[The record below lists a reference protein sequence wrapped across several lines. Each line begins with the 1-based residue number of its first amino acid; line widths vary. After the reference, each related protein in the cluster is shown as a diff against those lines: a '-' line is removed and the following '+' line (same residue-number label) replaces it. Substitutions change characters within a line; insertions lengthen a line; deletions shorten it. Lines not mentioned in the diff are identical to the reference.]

1 MPAGENTEK
10 LKNMRKL
17 KRLLK
22 LVPVDRRAVAEK
34 LIAEI
39 AFMELRLNGLRRQIE
54 KNGAIDHFKQGQQE
68 FDRESPAVKTYNTMI
83 QRYSLIYRQL
93 TDMLPKPEPTDKGA
107 NELREFIKKQ
117 E

>member
-39 AFMELRLNGLRRQIE
+39 AFMEDTLNGLRRHIE

-83 QRYSLIYRQL
+83 RAIALFIGSLQICFLNPNRQTRAL
-93 TDMLPKPEPTDKGA
+93 MSCWNL
-107 NELREFIKKQ
+107 
-117 E
+117 

>member
-39 AFMELRLNGLRRQIE
+39 AFMEDTLNGLRRHIE
-54 KNGAIDHFKQGQQE
+54 KNGAIDDFKQGQQE

-107 NELREFIKKQ
+107 NELLEFIKKQ

>member
-39 AFMELRLNGLRRQIE
+39 AFMEDTLNGLRRHIE
-54 KNGAIDHFKQGQQE
+54 KNGAIDISNRDSRNLTGK
-68 FDRESPAVKTYNTMI
+68 A
-83 QRYSLIYRQL
+83 RQSRPI
-93 TDMLPKPEPTDKGA
+93 TP
-107 NELREFIKKQ
+107 
-117 E
+117 

>member
-39 AFMELRLNGLRRQIE
+39 AFMEDTLNGLRRHIE

-93 TDMLPKPEPTDKGA
+93 TDMLPKPDPTDKGA
-107 NELREFIKKQ
+107 NELLEFIKKQ

>member
-1 MPAGENTEK
+1 MAAGQNTGK
-10 LKNMRKL
+10 LKNLRKL
-17 KRLLK
+17 KRILK
-22 LVPVDRRAVAEK
+22 LVPEDRKAVAEK

-39 AFMELRLNGLRRQIE
+39 AFMEDMLNGLRSHIE
-54 KNGAIDHFKQGQQE
+54 ENGAIDHFKQGQQE

-107 NELREFIKKQ
+107 SELLDFINKQ

>member
-39 AFMELRLNGLRRQIE
+39 AFMEDTLNGLRRHIE

-68 FDRESPAVKTYNTMI
+68 FDRESPAVKI
-83 QRYSLIYRQL
+83 KRYSLIYRQL

-107 NELREFIKKQ
+107 NELLEFIKKQ

>member
-39 AFMELRLNGLRRQIE
+39 AFMEDTLNGLRRHIE
-54 KNGAIDHFKQGQQE
+54 KTAQ
-68 FDRESPAVKTYNTMI
+68 
-83 QRYSLIYRQL
+83 
-93 TDMLPKPEPTDKGA
+93 
-107 NELREFIKKQ
+107 
-117 E
+117 

>member
-39 AFMELRLNGLRRQIE
+39 AFMRTR
-54 KNGAIDHFKQGQQE
+54 
-68 FDRESPAVKTYNTMI
+68 
-83 QRYSLIYRQL
+83 
-93 TDMLPKPEPTDKGA
+93 
-107 NELREFIKKQ
+107 
-117 E
+117 